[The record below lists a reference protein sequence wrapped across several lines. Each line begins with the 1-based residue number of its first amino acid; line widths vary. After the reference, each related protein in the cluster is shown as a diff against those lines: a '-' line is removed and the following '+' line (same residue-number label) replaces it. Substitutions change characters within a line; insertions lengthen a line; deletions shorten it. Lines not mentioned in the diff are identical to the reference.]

1 MDTKKAVKTAIKI
14 AKIVP
19 FVTATAGVL
28 SLALSKYQEK
38 QGDYS
43 REFSDVENEMKNAEN
58 EKKIE
63 FNRDMIFDY
72 PNILKDINPNLNEEI
87 YDMIQVIDFDEDKAE
102 LEEAFTS
109 LLV

>member
-1 MDTKKAVKTAIKI
+1 MDTKKAVKTVIKI

-43 REFSDVENEMKNAEN
+43 REFADVENELKAKIDEVRLDYGKEN
-58 EKKIE
+58 
-63 FNRDMIFDY
+63 
-72 PNILKDINPNLNEEI
+72 
-87 YDMIQVIDFDEDKAE
+87 
-102 LEEAFTS
+102 
-109 LLV
+109 

>member
-1 MDTKKAVKTAIKI
+1 MDTKKVVKTAMKI

-43 REFSDVENEMKNAEN
+43 REFSDVENELKEKIDEVRMGYGKEN
-58 EKKIE
+58 
-63 FNRDMIFDY
+63 
-72 PNILKDINPNLNEEI
+72 
-87 YDMIQVIDFDEDKAE
+87 
-102 LEEAFTS
+102 
-109 LLV
+109 

>member
-1 MDTKKAVKTAIKI
+1 MDTKKAVKTVIKI

-43 REFSDVENEMKNAEN
+43 REFADVEDEMKA
-58 EKKIE
+58 KIDE
-63 FNRDMIFDY
+63 VRMGY
-72 PNILKDINPNLNEEI
+72 GKEI
-87 YDMIQVIDFDEDKAE
+87 
-102 LEEAFTS
+102 
-109 LLV
+109 

>member
-1 MDTKKAVKTAIKI
+1 MDTKEAVRTAIKI

-43 REFSDVENEMKNAEN
+43 REFPEVENDIKNVINQVRYEN
-58 EKKIE
+58 G
-63 FNRDMIFDY
+63 N
-72 PNILKDINPNLNEEI
+72 
-87 YDMIQVIDFDEDKAE
+87 
-102 LEEAFTS
+102 
-109 LLV
+109 